1 MLLSRTLENE
11 GFVISGNH
19 DSLSQLIQ
27 GLRSKEVDSSATII
41 IQGGAG
47 LRIPVNP
54 DEVVAL
60 MQAVRKR
67 LKYTRLIV
75 QLDTALQNEVEFIRS
90 MVNMGVHD
98 LQFTIEFKSDDI
110 LNWIKEKKTTRDYYN
125 ILGKKKWRIPFIRS
139 ANQDQAG
146 QGGGGSANPPP
157 DNGTLQ
163 SLTRPQP
170 SSAPASGGRVNP
182 SPSPS
187 PTPSGGI
194 RNEQSR
200 ANSNIRPR
208 TENPLPQP
216 EVEQDEDID
225 AAPISSAERIMTGS
239 HLPLIIGVCGVGGE
253 EDVGAA
259 AFLMASSLAKL
270 GWKPLVCGDDRPEI
284 SSLEEV
290 AFDGEKED
298 SSSNMFEYE
307 GVTFYRRGYIWDIS
321 ELMTSGFTHIILWVD
336 IHKERR
342 GISALE
348 LWWNSQIPIMVGN
361 GAMWKYELLKE
372 KLNTLTPH
380 ERKRCRLLLEKGH
393 QDVLRKLK
401 KDFAEI
407 QATLLP
413 DHDDPLYPSEKAV
426 EWASGL
432 LGSQKKLFRKPVINW
447 IIIGSVIFITLLL
460 VFMGIAIVP
469 ESQ

>member
-1 MLLSRTLENE
+1 MSK
-11 GFVISGNH
+11 
-19 DSLSQLIQ
+19 LIE

-47 LRIPVNP
+47 LRSPVNP
-54 DEVVAL
+54 NEVVAL
-60 MQAVRKR
+60 IQAVRKR

-75 QLDTALQNEVEFIRS
+75 QLEAGLQTDVEFIRA

-139 ANQDQAG
+139 ASQDQTG
-146 QGGGGSANPPP
+146 QGAGGGAVPPP
-157 DNGTLQ
+157 DNGSLQ

-170 SSAPASGGRVNP
+170 SGASGGRVNP
-182 SPSPS
+182 PSPPSPS
-187 PTPSGGI
+187 GSI
-194 RNEQSR
+194 RNEQRS
-200 ANSNIRPR
+200 APSTIRPR
-208 TENPLPQP
+208 TENPLPLQ
-216 EVEQDEDID
+216 EIEQDDDID
-225 AAPISSAERIMTGS
+225 AAPVSAAARIMTGS

-259 AFLMASSLAKL
+259 AFLMAAGLVKL

-298 SSSNMFEYE
+298 STSKMFEYE
-307 GVTFYRRGYIWDIS
+307 GVTFFRRGYMWDIS

-401 KDFAEI
+401 KDFADI

-413 DHDDPLYPSEKAV
+413 DHDDPLYPSDTAV
-426 EWASGL
+426 EWASEL

-447 IIIGSVIFITLLL
+447 IIIGAVIFITLLL